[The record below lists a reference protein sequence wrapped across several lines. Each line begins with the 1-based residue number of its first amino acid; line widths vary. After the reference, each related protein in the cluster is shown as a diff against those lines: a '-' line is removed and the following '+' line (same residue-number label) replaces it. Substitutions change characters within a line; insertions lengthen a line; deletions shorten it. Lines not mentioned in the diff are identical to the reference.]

1 MILVNAKI
9 FFGEILFCT
18 LIHII
23 SCVFLDLY
31 LRELF
36 CITVYKIFCP
46 YSSHQVEQKYVRY
59 QGLDMAE
66 VEQLFLCKLIA
77 CNQNQSQTYLLVF

>member
-1 MILVNAKI
+1 
-9 FFGEILFCT
+9 
-18 LIHII
+18 
-23 SCVFLDLY
+23 VFSWTY
-31 LRELF
+31 IYEYYSASS
-36 CITVYKIFCP
+36 VHKIFCP
-46 YSSHQVEQKYVRY
+46 YSSHEVEQKYVRY